1 MKEIP
6 RDRVKGVLVPSQD
19 ISRVI
24 NELFVKGKEEK
35 TGGNAGLAYVYMD
48 AVSKIQPD
56 YPDIPAMKEEL
67 KAEIRKKA
75 MTSLA
80 VIPFRGP
87 TYNPD
92 AGKTMTSHT
101 LHFLY
106 KELSNDIRILERTA
120 TEALFKGVGSQGA
133 SGRGTR
139 QGAFA
144 AYRRGLSPH
153 RRRR

>member
-1 MKEIP
+1 M
-6 RDRVKGVLVPSQD
+6 
-19 ISRVI
+19 
-24 NELFVKGKEEK
+24 
-35 TGGNAGLAYVYMD
+35 
-48 AVSKIQPD
+48 
-56 YPDIPAMKEEL
+56 
-67 KAEIRKKA
+67 
-75 MTSLA
+75 
-80 VIPFRGP
+80 IPFRGP

-120 TEALFKGVGSQGA
+120 TEALLKESEVKALQGGELDKGL
-133 SGRGTR
+133 
-139 QGAFA
+139 FA